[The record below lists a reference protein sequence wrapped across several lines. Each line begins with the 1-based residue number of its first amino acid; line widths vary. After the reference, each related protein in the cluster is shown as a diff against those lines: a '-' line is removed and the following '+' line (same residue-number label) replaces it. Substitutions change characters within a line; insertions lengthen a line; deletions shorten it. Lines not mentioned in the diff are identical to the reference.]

1 MLGGWF
7 GDACGVSSED
17 APKVVSMMHRQ
28 LRELPSAAEGFSRV
42 VEVQLDAQHAAVVRT
57 LTALPA
63 TDTLA
68 SGCPTPTK
76 PKVRSFPTHGQLS
89 AAQGSSTAVSPRTDN
104 CPQPKEARPL
114 SHALTSDESQHFD
127 GSWFGAEVSLY
138 WYFLIHLSSLR
149 HRMAESSA
157 ATALRRR
164 CMVRRCQPHE
174 HH

>member
-1 MLGGWF
+1 MFGWWF
-7 GDACGVSSED
+7 GEAGGVSSED

-63 TDTLA
+63 TDALA
-68 SGCPTPTK
+68 SGCSTPTK

-89 AAQGSSTAVSPRTDN
+89 AAQGSSTAVSR
-104 CPQPKEARPL
+104 
-114 SHALTSDESQHFD
+114 SDIRRIQHFD

-164 CMVRRCQPHE
+164 CMVRRCQAHE